1 MAVLTNNIN
10 AQNIVDRF
18 ADYVVASA
26 NVGIVWH
33 SGAFPFDVYSG
44 YFPNIFG
51 GNASGKA
58 IGINGTNLGGV
69 GALITASTIINVLR
83 AETAT
88 FTRIRQMRAILFIT
102 GTGFITPRPNG
113 QASTPT
119 DLRTDLGPITGQG
132 PGTIRDSTN
141 ISNLN
146 TTYLQGLAATTS
158 TGIANDG
165 VSLINVAN
173 LEAFFTN
180 LRTAYNTAR
189 ATVHTQQVN
198 VCHASC
204 HNNCHSSRGRR

>member
-26 NVGIVWH
+26 NAGIVWH
-33 SGAFPFDVYSG
+33 SGAVPFDVYAA
-44 YFPNIFG
+44 YFPNIWG
-51 GNASGKA
+51 GNASGKG
-58 IGINGTNLGGV
+58 ITINGTSIGGPT
-69 GALITASTIINVLR
+69 GIITASTIINVLR
-83 AETAT
+83 TETAT
-88 FTRIRQMRAILFIT
+88 FTRIRNLRAILFIT
-102 GTGFITPRPNG
+102 GTGFITPRPTGNG
-113 QASTPT
+113 SGNNV
-119 DLRTDLGPITGQG
+119 RTDLGPIFGQG
-132 PGTIRDSTN
+132 PGIIRDGTN
-141 ISNLN
+141 VANLN
-146 TTYLQGLAATTS
+146 TAYLQGLAATTS

-165 VSLINVAN
+165 VSLINTAN

-189 ATVHTQQVN
+189 ATTHTQQVN

>member
-18 ADYVVASA
+18 ADYVVATA
-26 NVGIVWH
+26 NAGIVWH
-33 SGAFPFDVYSG
+33 TGAFPFDVYAG

-58 IGINGTNLGGV
+58 ITINGTSIGGPT
-69 GALITASTIINVLR
+69 GIITATTIINVLR

-88 FTRIRQMRAILFIT
+88 FTRIRNMRAILFIT
-102 GTGFITPRPNG
+102 GTGYITPRPTGNG
-113 QASTPT
+113 TLN
-119 DLRTDLGPITGQG
+119 DLRTDLGPIFGQG
-132 PGTIRDSTN
+132 PGIIRDNTN
-141 ISNLN
+141 VSNLN

-158 TGIANDG
+158 TGISAG
-165 VSLINVAN
+165 TVINTAN
-173 LEAFFTN
+173 LESFFTN

-189 ATVHTQQVN
+189 ATVHLQQVN

>member
-18 ADYVVASA
+18 ADYVVATA
-26 NVGIVWH
+26 NAGIVWG
-33 SGAFPFDVYSG
+33 SNAVPFDVYSS
-44 YFPNIFG
+44 YFPNIWG
-51 GNASGKA
+51 GTTAGKA
-58 IGINGTNLGGV
+58 ITINGTNIGGPT
-69 GALITASTIINVLR
+69 GIITASTIISVLR
-83 AETAT
+83 AETT
-88 FTRIRQMRAILFIT
+88 TYTRIRRMRAILFIT
-102 GTGFITPRPNG
+102 GTGFITPRPTGNG
-113 QASTPT
+113 TAN
-119 DLRTDLGPITGQG
+119 DRRIDLGPITGQG
-132 PGTIRDSTN
+132 PGIIRDSTN
-141 ISNLN
+141 VSNLS
-146 TTYLQGLAATTS
+146 TAYLQTLAGTAS

-165 VSLINVAN
+165 VSVVTVAN